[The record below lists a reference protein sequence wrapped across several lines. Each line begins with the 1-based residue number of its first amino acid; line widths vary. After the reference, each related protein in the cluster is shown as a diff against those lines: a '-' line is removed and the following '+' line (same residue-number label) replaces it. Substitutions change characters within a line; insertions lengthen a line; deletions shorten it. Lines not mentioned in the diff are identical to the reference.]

1 MYILYICNMNLIL
14 EFFNEYVLS
23 LLYKNIDLIFIYVWL
38 EKNM

>member
-1 MYILYICNMNLIL
+1 MNLIL

-38 EKNM
+38 EKKYVILWCL

>member
-1 MYILYICNMNLIL
+1 MNLIL

>member
-1 MYILYICNMNLIL
+1 MNLIL

-38 EKNM
+38 EKSM

>member
-1 MYILYICNMNLIL
+1 MNLIL

-38 EKNM
+38 EKNYVILWCL

>member
-1 MYILYICNMNLIL
+1 MNLIL

-23 LLYKNIDLIFIYVWL
+23 LLYENIDLIFIYVWL

>member
-1 MYILYICNMNLIL
+1 MSLIL

>member
-1 MYILYICNMNLIL
+1 MNLIL
-14 EFFNEYVLS
+14 EFFKVYVLS

>member
-1 MYILYICNMNLIL
+1 MNLIF
-14 EFFNEYVLS
+14 EFFNVYVLS